1 MNLFIFQIKQMK
13 LVSTCSFTVCDSK
26 LEDLIVKCWSKA
38 CPKCNTSVLQNFI
51 WFKYIQSLTYLTD
64 SYVENFEN
72 SANLTKVII
81 NNNLIPIS
89 SLIITITT

>member
-13 LVSTCSFTVCDSK
+13 LVSTCSFTACDSK

-38 CPKCNTSVLQNFI
+38 CPNCNTSVLQNFI

-89 SLIITITT
+89 SLIITIFT